1 MTMHL
6 DELAAKVGEELGVTD
21 WISVEQDRVD
31 LFADATGDHQWIHV
45 DAEKAASGPFGA
57 TIAHGYL
64 TLSMMPIFLGPFMEF
79 DGVAMSLNYGVDK
92 VRFPHPVRVGSKVRA
107 RVWVESVEEKS
118 HGILLTMGCVVEI
131 DGVDKPACVAQPLA
145 LLVRG

>member
-64 TLSMMPIFLGPFMEF
+64 TLSMMPIFLGPFMAF

-107 RVWVESVEEKS
+107 RVSVESVEEKP
-118 HGILLTMGCVVEI
+118 HGTLLTMGCVVEI
-131 DGVDKPACVAQPLA
+131 DGVDKPACVAKPLA

>member
-1 MTMHL
+1 MHL
-6 DELAAKVGEELGVTD
+6 DELATKVGEELGVTG

-107 RVWVESVEEKS
+107 RVSVVSVEEKPQ
-118 HGILLTMGCVVEI
+118 GILLTMGCVVEI

>member
-1 MTMHL
+1 
-6 DELAAKVGEELGVTD
+6 
-21 WISVEQDRVD
+21 
-31 LFADATGDHQWIHV
+31 
-45 DAEKAASGPFGA
+45 
-57 TIAHGYL
+57 
-64 TLSMMPIFLGPFMEF
+64 MMPIFLGPFMEF

-92 VRFPHPVRVGSKVRA
+92 VRFPHPVRIGSKVRA
-107 RVWVESVEEKS
+107 RVSVESVEEKS